1 MGLVLIPP
9 SDKLSHLYP
18 KIANN
23 LWSIKNLMHKI
34 GNQSCL
40 YPGTDIKKEREL
52 GYLKIQ
58 KGKAASFS
66 ILYTYPMSANVYFRY
81 FMYS

>member
-1 MGLVLIPP
+1 M
-9 SDKLSHLYP
+9 D
-18 KIANN
+18 
-23 LWSIKNLMHKI
+23 KI

-66 ILYTYPMSANVYFRY
+66 ILYTYTMSANVYFRY